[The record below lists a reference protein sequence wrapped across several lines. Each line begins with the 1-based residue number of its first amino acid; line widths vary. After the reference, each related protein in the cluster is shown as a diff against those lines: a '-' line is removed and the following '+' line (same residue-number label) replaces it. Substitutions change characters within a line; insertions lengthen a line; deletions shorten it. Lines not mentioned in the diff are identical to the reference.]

1 MPAAPDV
8 SIEQPPLTV
17 NPDAIP
23 DGEMFND
30 GLRAQ
35 LDAAM
40 KAKVA
45 DATKPPV
52 ATVDE
57 PPPGTKPAAKATA
70 TKPDALPKSD
80 AAPAK
85 TDATPPSRLP
95 TPDAYVPGQTRA
107 ADWARIKAERDA
119 ATARADAAEARINGS
134 PPPVDTKTLDALKA
148 ERDDYAARLQA
159 IAIEQDPKFQ
169 REYQQAA
176 APLLEMAKS
185 VVGPEHA
192 ATVEMIL
199 AMPPGAA
206 REKAVDA
213 VMTAL
218 PERKQSRLET
228 LLFENEKLIRQRDTV
243 IADRRANWSKLQ
255 AEAEA
260 ETRKREAAHRDVL
273 ETTLRQWSDPDPKKG
288 LAFLQRRDNDA
299 DWNARVD
306 ETVTLAREIYAGNLA
321 VDELAKASVWAAVSP
336 HILSSHQA
344 AHQRIAELEAENAA
358 LKGVQPGA
366 GDGGS
371 GGTAP
376 GAETGDIADG
386 TEYGSAVA
394 QAVRKAGLM

>member
-1 MPAAPDV
+1 MPAAPDIA
-8 SIEQPPLTV
+8 IEQPPLTV
-17 NPDAIP
+17 NPDTIP

-40 KAKVA
+40 KAKAA
-45 DATKPPV
+45 DATKPPT
-52 ATVDE
+52 AAVDE
-57 PPPGTKPAAKATA
+57 LPPPAKPAAKAIA
-70 TKPDALPKSD
+70 TTPKPD

-85 TDATPPSRLP
+85 PDAAPSRLP

-107 ADWARIKAERDA
+107 ADWARIKAERDE
-119 ATARADAAEARINGS
+119 ATRERDELRARVGTS
-134 PPPVDTKTLDALKA
+134 PPVDTKTLDALKA

-159 IAIEQDPKFQ
+159 VAIEQDPKFQ

-288 LAFLQRRDNDA
+288 LPFLQRRDGDA
-299 DWNARVD
+299 EWNKGVD
-306 ETVTLAREIYAGNLA
+306 ATINLAREIYGGNLTS
-321 VDELAKASVWAAVSP
+321 VEDTAKAAIWAAVSP